1 MPWCIKDLR
10 LDEDLSET
18 LDLLEEARKQSEE
31 RRVEITRSIIY
42 FILFKGKCLE
52 WMLRNQVKMSKSS
65 LMLSIP
71 QHTADNCVFKNLT
84 FFVRFYR

>member
-31 RRVEITRSIIY
+31 RRVESTHSIIY
-42 FILFKGKCLE
+42 LF
-52 WMLRNQVKMSKSS
+52 
-65 LMLSIP
+65 
-71 QHTADNCVFKNLT
+71 
-84 FFVRFYR
+84 FFF